1 MQLRNIFKRLKTFLL
16 VFFLVVITLLCVRT
30 YDALQGPPLEL
41 WHQLAPDELSADQLD
56 KSDWAAYLR
65 AEQQAFIEVKQ
76 EVTDRLDAED
86 RIPLNRYYD
95 RSPIYPEHF
104 AQDWNRSYELMP
116 VGKPVGAVVLL
127 HGLTDSPY
135 SLRHIAEDYRRR
147 GFVAVGIR
155 LPGHGTVPGGL
166 THVDWEQWMA
176 ATRLAVREAGR
187 AAGADLP
194 LQLVGFSNG
203 GALAMKYTL
212 DTLDDSALTRPSRV
226 VLISPMIG
234 VTRFARFAGY
244 AGWPAIFPAFAKTA
258 WLSVMPEFNPF
269 KYNSFPVKAARQSY
283 LITHVLQQQIIQ
295 DAKSGKLAQL
305 PPLLAFQSVVDSTV
319 STRAVVTSLFNQLPA
334 NGSQLVLF
342 DINRSAYVGTLLRPA
357 VETAVERLLPPTPR
371 RYQTTVITNVSP
383 DQAATVA
390 QITPAGQ
397 TEVETEALG
406 LDYPAEFFSLSHVAL
421 PFPADD
427 SLYGRNPQ
435 GAPQYGIHLGR
446 LAARGEVGALV
457 VSMDQLMRVSSN
469 PFYPYLL
476 QKIAEQTAA
485 MPQ

>member
-1 MQLRNIFKRLKTFLL
+1 MQLRRLYVRLKKLL
-16 VFFLVVITLLCVRT
+16 LALILVIVTLLAVRT
-30 YDALQGPPLEL
+30 YDALQGPPLEP
-41 WHQLAPDELSADQLD
+41 WHKLVPDELSAEQLD

-65 AEQQAFIEVKQ
+65 AEQQAFLEVKQ
-76 EVTDRLDAED
+76 EVTDKLDAEE

-116 VGKPVGAVVLL
+116 DGKPVGAVVLL

-135 SLRHIAEDYRRR
+135 SLRHIAQDYRRR
-147 GFVAVGIR
+147 GFVAVGNR
-155 LPGHGTVPGGL
+155 LPRPAPLPGGL
-166 THVDWEQWMA
+166 TRVDWEQWMA
-176 ATRLAVREAGR
+176 ATRLAVREAR
-187 AAGADLP
+187 RVAGPDVP

-212 DTLDDSALTRPSRV
+212 DSLDDSALVRPSRV

-234 VTRFARFAGY
+234 VTSFARFAGY

-258 WLSVMPEFNPF
+258 WLNLMPEFNPF

-283 LITHVLQQQIIQ
+283 LLTHVLQQQITR
-295 DAKSGKLAQL
+295 DAQSGKLAQL
-305 PPLLAFQSVVDSTV
+305 PPVLAFQSVVDSTV
-319 STRAVVTSLFNQLPA
+319 SSRAVVTALFNQLPA

-342 DINRSAYVGTLLRPA
+342 DINRSAYVGPLLRVA
-357 VETAVERLLPPTPR
+357 SETAVGRLLPPAPR
-371 RYQTTVITNVSP
+371 RYQTTVITNAAP

-390 QITPAGQ
+390 QITAAGQ
-397 TEVETEALG
+397 TAVVTTPLG

-421 PFPADD
+421 PFPPDD
-427 SLYGRNPQ
+427 SLYGRTPQ
-435 GAPQYGIHLGR
+435 GPAQFGIRLGT
-446 LAARGEVGALV
+446 LAARGENGALV

-476 QKIAEQTAA
+476 HRVNGF
-485 MPQ
+485 

>member
-1 MQLRNIFKRLKTFLL
+1 MQLHTLFERLKKLL
-16 VFFLVVITLLCVRT
+16 LAIVLVVITLLGVRT
-30 YDALQGPPLEL
+30 YDALQGPPLEP
-41 WHQLAPDELSADQLD
+41 WHKLVPDELSAEQLD
-56 KSDWAAYLR
+56 KSDWTAYLR

-76 EVTDRLDAED
+76 EVTDKLDAEE

-104 AQDWNRSYELMP
+104 SQDWNRSYELMP
-116 VGKPVGAVVLL
+116 AGKPVGAVVLL

-166 THVDWEQWMA
+166 TNVDWEQWLA
-176 ATRLAVREAGR
+176 ATRLAVREARR
-187 AAGADLP
+187 AAGADVP

-234 VTRFARFAGY
+234 ITRFARFAGY

-258 WLSVMPEFNPF
+258 WLNVMPEFNPF

-283 LITHVLQQQIIQ
+283 LLTHVLQQQISK
-295 DAKSGKLAQL
+295 DAQSGKLAQL

-319 STRAVVTSLFNQLPA
+319 STRAVVSSLFNQLPA

-342 DINRSAYVGTLLRPA
+342 DINRSAYVGPLLRPA
-357 VETAVERLLPPTPR
+357 VEAAVERLLPPSPR
-371 RYQTTVITNVSP
+371 HYQTTVITNASP
-383 DQAATVA
+383 DQSATVA
-390 QITPAGQ
+390 QITQAGQ
-397 TEVETEALG
+397 TEAITTPLG

-421 PFPADD
+421 PFPTDD

-446 LAARGEVGALV
+446 LAARGETGALV

-469 PFYPYLL
+469 PFYPYML
-476 QKIAEQTAA
+476 QRIAE
-485 MPQ
+485 

>member
-1 MQLRNIFKRLKTFLL
+1 MQLRRLYVRLKKLL
-16 VFFLVVITLLCVRT
+16 LALILIIITLLAVRT
-30 YDALQGPPLEL
+30 YDALQGPALEP
-41 WHQLAPDELSADQLD
+41 WHKLVPDELSAEQLD

-65 AEQQAFIEVKQ
+65 AEQQAFLEVKQ
-76 EVTDRLDAED
+76 EVTDKLDAEE

-116 VGKPVGAVVLL
+116 DGKPVGAVVLL

-135 SLRHIAEDYRRR
+135 SLRHIAQDYRRR

-166 THVDWEQWMA
+166 TRVDWEQWMA
-176 ATRLAVREAGR
+176 ATRLAVREAR
-187 AAGADLP
+187 RVAGLDVP

-212 DTLDDSALTRPSRV
+212 DSLDDSALVRPSRV

-234 VTRFARFAGY
+234 VTSFARFAGY

-258 WLSVMPEFNPF
+258 WLNLMPEFNPF

-283 LITHVLQQQIIQ
+283 LLTHVLQQQITR
-295 DAKSGKLAQL
+295 DAQSGKLAQL
-305 PPLLAFQSVVDSTV
+305 PPVLAFQSVVDSTV
-319 STRAVVTSLFNQLPA
+319 SSRAVVTALFNQLPA

-342 DINRSAYVGTLLRPA
+342 DINRSAYVGPLLRVA
-357 VETAVERLLPPTPR
+357 SETAVGRLLPPAPR
-371 RYQTTVITNVSP
+371 RYQTTVITNAAP

-390 QITPAGQ
+390 QITAAGQ
-397 TEVETEALG
+397 TAVVTTPLG

-421 PFPADD
+421 PFPPDD
-427 SLYGRNPQ
+427 SLYGRTPQ
-435 GAPQYGIHLGR
+435 GPAQFGIRLGT
-446 LAARGEVGALV
+446 LAARGENGALV

-476 QKIAEQTAA
+476 HRVNGF
-485 MPQ
+485 

>member
-1 MQLRNIFKRLKTFLL
+1 MQLRRLYVRLKKLL
-16 VFFLVVITLLCVRT
+16 LALILVIITLLAVRT
-30 YDALQGPPLEL
+30 YDALQGPPLEP
-41 WHQLAPDELSADQLD
+41 WHKLVPDELSADQLD

-65 AEQQAFIEVKQ
+65 AEQQAFFEVKQ
-76 EVTDRLDAED
+76 EVTDKLDAEE

-116 VGKPVGAVVLL
+116 DGKPVGAVVLL

-135 SLRHIAEDYRRR
+135 SLRHIAQDYRRR

-166 THVDWEQWMA
+166 TRVDWEQWMA
-176 ATRLAVREAGR
+176 ATRLAVREAR
-187 AAGADLP
+187 RVAGPDVP

-212 DTLDDSALTRPSRV
+212 DSLDDSALVRPSRV

-234 VTRFARFAGY
+234 VTSFARFAGY

-258 WLSVMPEFNPF
+258 WLNLMPEFNPF

-283 LITHVLQQQIIQ
+283 LLTHVLQQQITR
-295 DAKSGKLAQL
+295 DAQSGKLAQL
-305 PPLLAFQSVVDSTV
+305 PPVLAFQSVVDSTV
-319 STRAVVTSLFNQLPA
+319 SSRAVVTALFNQLPA

-342 DINRSAYVGTLLRPA
+342 DINRSAYVGPLLRVA
-357 VETAVERLLPPTPR
+357 SETAVGRLLPPAPR
-371 RYQTTVITNVSP
+371 RYQTTVITNAAP

-390 QITPAGQ
+390 QITAAGQ
-397 TEVETEALG
+397 TAMVTTPLG

-421 PFPADD
+421 PFPPDD
-427 SLYGRNPQ
+427 SLYGRTPQ
-435 GAPQYGIHLGR
+435 GPAQFGIRLGT
-446 LAARGEVGALV
+446 LAARGENGALV

-476 QKIAEQTAA
+476 HRVNGF
-485 MPQ
+485 